1 MILRAFFVAMISVNI
16 IKWLESRKEANR
28 LKRALEVASGS
39 YTTRDVI
46 RLVSKL
52 GEIRAERDASREM
65 AFIWA
70 LFLIIY
76 QSLN

>member
-1 MILRAFFVAMISVNI
+1 MILRAFLVTMISINI
-16 IKWLESRKEANR
+16 IKWWESRRKAKQ
-28 LKRALEVASGS
+28 LGQALEVASGGYS
-39 YTTRDVI
+39 TRDVI

-76 QSLN
+76 QALN